1 MMVIICSITSVC
13 WGQSYWKRM
22 YAGTGNNEATAIT
35 STPDGNFIVTGS
47 SSPFGSVNS
56 HDIYLLKIKPNGDT
70 LWTKTYGGNSDNV
83 AYAITP
89 TPDGNF
95 IVAGRSSS
103 FGAGNYDVYLLKIK
117 PDGDT
122 LWTKTY
128 GGNDFEEADAITPTP
143 DGNFII
149 AGRTYFFNAG
159 SDDVYLLKINP
170 NGDMLWTKTYGGTD
184 WDDAYAITPTSD
196 GNFIVAGYTSSF
208 GAGDVYL
215 LKIKSNGDTIW
226 TKTYGG
232 TDWDEAYTIT
242 PTPDGNFIVAGY
254 TYSGNWDIYIVK
266 IKPNGDTL
274 WTKTYGGI
282 GNDCA
287 HIITPTPDGNFIIAG
302 GTSSFGVGNDDVY
315 ILKIKPNGDT
325 LWTKTYGGTGDDE
338 AFSIAQTSDG
348 NFIVAGNSGG
358 GVFLL
363 SIINDRYA
371 YKNSLF
377 TFKIPV
383 SGDSLNHGYAPLK
396 VPAGMTVSLGGTI
409 SWTPATDSVYMD
421 HVEFLVF
428 DDFGN
433 KDTLTF
439 NIFVN
444 SSYHPT
450 AIKPVSRFITNKS
463 QAFGISQ
470 TSSSKIKFNVPS
482 GALSLDIYDIRGR
495 QVQHIVPSGTIALWN
510 KTNASGTPVP
520 AGKYVAKMVT
530 GKSSRVQEFMVVR

>member
-1 MMVIICSITSVC
+1 
-13 WGQSYWKRM
+13 M